1 MCHRTHQIITSAQ
14 PQTAT
19 VKKKEAFYIHFF
31 VLILISMEFQ
41 LQEETAE
48 AAYLVSSFSL
58 NVATQHPDDVIATAL
73 HDQELAQ
80 RQERSTQLS
89 GERQWKVFYED
100 NTRSGRYVT

>member
-1 MCHRTHQIITSAQ
+1 
-14 PQTAT
+14 
-19 VKKKEAFYIHFF
+19 
-31 VLILISMEFQ
+31 MEFQ

-73 HDQELAQ
+73 QDQELAQ
-80 RQERSTQLS
+80 RQQRSTQLS
-89 GERQWKVFYED
+89 EERPWKVFYED